1 MLDILKSLESDNQY
15 DNDFTLIQELI
26 KRINSILSD
35 DNITNDF
42 IDKMDNDL
50 NYLDQKY
57 DDLFDLINL
66 FDPIYVELKRRNHTK
81 YVEKLREENRKKEKK
96 ERKTPICLKIGI
108 INAIT

>member
-42 IDKMDNDL
+42 LDKMDNDL

-66 FDPIYVELKRRNHTK
+66 FDPICFELKKNEDEFIFHLLF
-81 YVEKLREENRKKEKK
+81 VLN
-96 ERKTPICLKIGI
+96 IVLLALGI
-108 INAIT
+108 I